1 MRLDVYV
8 EDEEIGGFFMTF
20 EEKLRELQKET
31 REEEAF
37 NYDRKMKVKDY
48 PLADI
53 QELTGLSEE
62 EIRAL

>member
-1 MRLDVYV
+1 
-8 EDEEIGGFFMTF
+8 MTF

-37 NYDRKMKVKDY
+37 NYARKMKAKDY

-53 QELTGLSEE
+53 QELTELE